1 MNLGIITFHRALN
14 YGAVLQAYALQHF
27 LTEID
32 IDSKII
38 DYRCEEIEYFY
49 KPIKANPI
57 KNIKKFLKECC
68 FYTCN
73 KNKRKKFMNFLNK
86 NLLLTKKIDTE
97 ESLLNLNALF
107 DCFITGSDQVWN
119 NRWTGLDGAFFLNF
133 AESKKKNSYAAS
145 FGFSS
150 VPQECEKKYREYL
163 SDFNFLSVRELDGV
177 GIVENLTGKSAVV
190 SIDPTCLISREEW
203 ISVAK
208 LPKEKD
214 YVLLYLLEQSS
225 YLEGIAKELAA
236 RKGIKVITIAD
247 GFKRKRDI
255 KKYGFLGPDEFLGLF
270 HNARYIVTNSFHGL
284 MFSVIFRKEF
294 YISYQQYSGAPNSRL
309 RNFIVNYHLEGRVL
323 SENQP
328 LFEAKIDYDE
338 IESMIKSSKE
348 YSKKYFYTLREYYE
362 KVN

>member
-27 LTEID
+27 LTEIG
-32 IDSKII
+32 IDSRVI

-49 KPIKANPI
+49 KSIKANPI
-57 KNIKKFLKECC
+57 KNTKQFLKECC

-73 KNKRKKFMNFLNK
+73 KIKRKKFMNFLNA
-86 NLLLTKKIDTE
+86 NLLLTKKIYAKEDM
-97 ESLLNLNALF
+97 LNLNTLF

-119 NRWTGLDGAFFLNF
+119 NRWAGLDGAFFLNF

-150 VPQECEKKYREYL
+150 VPQEYEERYRKYL
-163 SDFNFLSVRELDGV
+163 ADFNFISVRELDGV
-177 GIVENLTGKSAVV
+177 EIVKNLTGKNAVV
-190 SIDPTCLISREEW
+190 SIDPTCLVSREEW
-203 ISVAK
+203 TRVAK

-225 YLEGIAKELAA
+225 YLESVAKELAE
-236 RKGIKVITIAD
+236 RKGKKVIKIVD
-247 GFKRKRDI
+247 GFKRKKDI
-255 KKYGFLGPDEFLGLF
+255 KNCGFLGPDEFLGLF
-270 HNARYIVTNSFHGL
+270 HNASYVVTNSFHGL
-284 MFSVIFRKEF
+284 MFSVIFRKKF

-309 RNFIVNYHLEGRVL
+309 KNFLVNYRLERRVL

-328 LFEAKIDYDE
+328 LFEEEIDYDE
-338 IESMIKSSKE
+338 IESMIKLSIE
-348 YSKKYFYTLREYYE
+348 DSKKYFYTLREYYE
-362 KVN
+362 TNS

>member
-1 MNLGIITFHRALN
+1 MNIGIITFHRALN
-14 YGAVLQAYALQHF
+14 YGAVLQAYALQYF
-27 LTEID
+27 LREMD
-32 IDSKII
+32 IDSRII
-38 DYRCEEIEYFY
+38 DYRCKEIEYFY

-57 KNIKKFLKECC
+57 KNTKKFLKECI
-68 FYTCN
+68 FYMFN
-73 KNKRKKFMNFLNK
+73 KIKRKKFMRFLNK
-86 NLLLTKKIDTE
+86 NLLFTKKIDTKADM
-97 ESLLNLNALF
+97 LNLNALF

-119 NRWTGLDGAFFLNF
+119 NRWTGFDGTFFLDF

-150 VPQECEKKYREYL
+150 VPREYEKLYKKYL
-163 SDFNFLSVRELDGV
+163 SDFNLLSVRELDGV
-177 GIVENLTGKSAVV
+177 EIVKHLTGKNAVL

-203 ISVAK
+203 IRVAK

-214 YVLLYLLEQSS
+214 YVLLYLLEQSP

-236 RKGIKVITIAD
+236 RRGIKVITIVD
-247 GFKRKRDI
+247 GLKKKKGI

-294 YISYQQYSGAPNSRL
+294 YISYQRYSGAPNSRL
-309 RNFIVNYHLEGRVL
+309 KSFIANYKLERRVL

-328 LFEAKIDYDE
+328 LFEEQIDYDE
-338 IESMIKSSKE
+338 IESIIKLSKE
-348 YSKKYFYTLREYYE
+348 NSKNYFCMLRDSYE
-362 KVN
+362 